1 MLYLL
6 NYRWV
11 HEFDESMMLQ
21 PLMMLRLVNE
31 FVMTYDIDLND
42 SNMHALMNDI
52 ACEKTH
58 KLGVLRSPST

>member
-31 FVMTYDIDLND
+31 FVMTYDIDLN
-42 SNMHALMNDI
+42 NHNIHTLINDME
-52 ACEKTH
+52 CE
-58 KLGVLRSPST
+58 

>member
-1 MLYLL
+1 MVLYMILL
-6 NYRWV
+6 LLIY
-11 HEFDESMMLQ
+11 H
-21 PLMMLRLVNE
+21 E